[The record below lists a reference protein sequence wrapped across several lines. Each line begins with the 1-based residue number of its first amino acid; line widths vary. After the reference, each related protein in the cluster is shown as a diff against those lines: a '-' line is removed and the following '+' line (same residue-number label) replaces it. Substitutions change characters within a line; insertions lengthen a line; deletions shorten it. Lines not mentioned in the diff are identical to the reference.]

1 MKIQLLKFLPPE
13 NLEGITPGSIPSTFL
28 ETYTVPKV
36 NNNKLNIIEIFL
48 KSFHIV
54 CNPFY
59 FTSKLYHFTHS
70 FSIVD
75 IIFLLF
81 CKIIYYGYFS
91 YHNYILKN
99 LAFRRG
105 RR

>member
-13 NLEGITPGSIPSTFL
+13 TLEGITPGSIPSTFL

-48 KSFHIV
+48 KSFFIT
-54 CNPFY
+54 CNPFH
-59 FTSKLYHFTHS
+59 FTSELYHFKHS
-70 FSIVD
+70 LSIII

-81 CKIIYYGYFS
+81 FKVIYCSYF
-91 YHNYILKN
+91 
-99 LAFRRG
+99 FT
-105 RR
+105 